1 MKRDSRLSN
10 VLHALLHMAEMEG
23 PATSEAMAQAMQT
36 NPVVVRRLM
45 AGLRYAGFVSSAK
58 GHGGGW
64 VLSCPLTDITLR
76 DIYEALG
83 AGPPPPG
90 GDRGGGDAGRPRTRL
105 AAAPHGFLGQA
116 GEPRLAM
123 IEQARRKLA
132 AYPTVG
138 FVQGTVVSATAQQ
151 RAGAP
156 ENGVEVVLDDGA
168 TLEAHKLVLAFGVQD
183 GLPEIAG
190 LRERWGA
197 SVLHCPYCHGYEF
210 ACQRLG
216 VLYHSS
222 GSAMHAQLI
231 ADWGPTILFLNGDT
245 TLESAER
252 ERLLALGITIEPAP
266 IAALEGPGQAL
277 QGVRL
282 QATNGGN
289 ARVVPL
295 AALYVAA
302 TTRPASPLA
311 EQLGCAFDDG
321 PMGPYLRTD
330 ANKMTTVPGVYA
342 AGDLTL
348 MRHNAT
354 LASAEGVLAGV
365 GAHQAL
371 VFGQ

>member
-1 MKRDSRLSN
+1 MNAWWPGATVTRRWSMATAAMTTTQAYEVIVIGGSFAGLS
-10 VLHALLHMAEMEG
+10 A
-23 PATSEAMAQAMQT
+23 AMQLARA
-36 NPVVVRRLM
+36 RRR
-45 AGLRYAGFVSSAK
+45 AWVGDARPPRNRFAAVSGGL
-58 GHGGGW
+58 
-64 VLSCPLTDITLR
+64 L
-76 DIYEALG
+76 
-83 AGPPPPG
+83 
-90 GDRGGGDAGRPRTRL
+90 RGGGGAPAMQLAGARRRVCVVDAGQPRNRF
-105 AAAPHGFLGQA
+105 AAASHGFFGQD
-116 GEPRLAM
+116 GEPPLAM

-151 RAGAP
+151 RAGSP
-156 ENGVEVVLDDGA
+156 ENGFEVVLDDGA
-168 TLEAHKLVLAFGVQD
+168 TMEAHKLVLAFGVQD

-210 ACQRLG
+210 AGQRLG

-302 TTRPASPLA
+302 TTRPARPLA
-311 EQLGCAFDDG
+311 AELGCAFGGG
-321 PMGPYLRTD
+321 PPRPYPRTD
-330 ANKMTTVPGVYA
+330 ANKITTVPGVYA
-342 AGDLTL
+342 AGGLTL

>member
-1 MKRDSRLSN
+1 MATAAMTNTQAYEVIVIGGSFAGLS
-10 VLHALLHMAEMEG
+10 A
-23 PATSEAMAQAMQT
+23 AMQLARARRRVC
-36 NPVVVRRLM
+36 VV
-45 AGLRYAGFVSSAK
+45 
-58 GHGGGW
+58 
-64 VLSCPLTDITLR
+64 
-76 DIYEALG
+76 
-83 AGPPPPG
+83 
-90 GDRGGGDAGRPRTRL
+90 DAGQPRNRF
-105 AAAPHGFLGQA
+105 AAASHGFFGQD
-116 GEPRLAM
+116 GEPPLAM

-132 AYPTVG
+132 AYPTVR
-138 FVQGTVVSATAQQ
+138 FVQGTAVSATAQHS
-151 RAGAP
+151 AGSP
-156 ENGVEVVLDDGA
+156 ENGFVVVLDDG
-168 TLEAHKLVLAFGVQD
+168 THLEAHKLVLAYGVQD

-197 SVLHCPYCHGYEF
+197 TVLHCPYCHGYEF
-210 ACQRLG
+210 AGQRLG
-216 VLYHSS
+216 VLYHSA
-222 GSAMHAQLI
+222 GSALHAQLI
-231 ADWGPTILFLNGDT
+231 ADWGPTTLFLNGDT

-252 ERLLALGITIEPAP
+252 ERLQALGITIEPAP

-282 QATNGGN
+282 QATGGSD
-289 ARVVPL
+289 ARLVPL

-311 EQLGCAFDDG
+311 EQLGCAFDEG

-330 ANKMTTVPGVYA
+330 ANTRMTTVPGVYA

-365 GAHQAL
+365 GVHQAL

>member
-1 MKRDSRLSN
+1 MNTYDHDAIVIGGSFAGLS
-10 VLHALLHMAEMEG
+10 A
-23 PATSEAMAQAMQT
+23 AMQLARARRRVC
-36 NPVVVRRLM
+36 VV
-45 AGLRYAGFVSSAK
+45 
-58 GHGGGW
+58 
-64 VLSCPLTDITLR
+64 
-76 DIYEALG
+76 
-83 AGPPPPG
+83 
-90 GDRGGGDAGRPRTRL
+90 DAGQPRNRF
-105 AAAPHGFLGQA
+105 AAASHGFFGQD
-116 GEPRLAM
+116 GEPPLAM
-123 IEQARRKLA
+123 IEQARRKLL
-132 AYPTVG
+132 AYPTVTLR
-138 FVQGTVVSATAQQ
+138 QGTVVSAKSKPD
-151 RAGAP
+151 AGALTAS
-156 ENGVEVVLDDGA
+156 GFDLVLDDGA
-168 TLEAHKLVLAFGVQD
+168 GALTPLTTRKLVLAFGVKD
-183 GLPEIAG
+183 GLPDIAG

-210 ACQRLG
+210 AGQRLG
-216 VLYHSS
+216 VLYHSPQS
-222 GSAMHAQLI
+222 GMHAQLI
-231 ADWGPTILFLNGDT
+231 ADWGPTTLLLNGDT

-282 QATNGGN
+282 QATGSGD

-295 AALYVAA
+295 DALYVAA

-330 ANKMTTVPGVYA
+330 ANTKMTTVPGVYA

>member
-1 MKRDSRLSN
+1 
-10 VLHALLHMAEMEG
+10 MAT
-23 PATSEAMAQAMQT
+23 AAMAKTQAYEVIVIGGSFAGLSAAMQLARARRRVC
-36 NPVVVRRLM
+36 VV
-45 AGLRYAGFVSSAK
+45 
-58 GHGGGW
+58 
-64 VLSCPLTDITLR
+64 
-76 DIYEALG
+76 
-83 AGPPPPG
+83 
-90 GDRGGGDAGRPRTRL
+90 DAGQPRNRF
-105 AAAPHGFLGQA
+105 AAASHGFFGQD
-116 GEPRLAM
+116 GEPPLAM

-138 FVQGTVVSATAQQ
+138 FVQGAVVSATAQQ
-151 RAGAP
+151 RAGSP
-156 ENGVEVVLDDGA
+156 ENGFEVVLDDGA

-197 SVLHCPYCHGYEF
+197 TVLHCPYCHGYEF
-210 ACQRLG
+210 AGQRLG
-216 VLYHSS
+216 VLYHSP

-231 ADWGPTILFLNGDT
+231 ADWGPTTLFLNGDT
-245 TLESAER
+245 TLESAEC

-282 QATNGGN
+282 QATGSGD

-302 TTRPASPLA
+302 TTRRASPLA

-330 ANKMTTVPGVYA
+330 TNTKMTTVPGVYA

-371 VFGQ
+371 VFGA